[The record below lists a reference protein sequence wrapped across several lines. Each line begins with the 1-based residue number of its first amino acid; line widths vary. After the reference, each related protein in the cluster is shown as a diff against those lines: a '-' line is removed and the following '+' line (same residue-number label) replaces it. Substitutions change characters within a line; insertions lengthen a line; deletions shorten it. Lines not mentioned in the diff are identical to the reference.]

1 VGDGA
6 AQGRVLNRAVLLFVA
21 FGAVVLADLVLA
33 WIRGIAGQRLLAAF
47 LLATLLLWSLG
58 ALLGW
63 LGMLLTYN
71 PSAGGLAGNW
81 SGFAGG
87 VIGGPLGG
95 MGGAM
100 LGIAL
105 AERAFMGSWP
115 RVLPLALSAV
125 LLLVLAA
132 FTVAVFSKFNSP
144 AEQAGRAVFV
154 IVPLFGAAAVLG
166 WLLGV
171 QRTPT

>member
-6 AQGRVLNRAVLLFVA
+6 AQGRVLNRSVPLFLA
-21 FGAVVLADLVLA
+21 FGAVAVADVALA
-33 WIRGIAGQRLLAAF
+33 WIRGISAQRALAAF
-47 LLATLLLWSLG
+47 LLATVLLWSMG
-58 ALLGW
+58 GLLGW

-81 SGFAGG
+81 SGFAGA

-95 MGGAM
+95 MAGAM

-105 AERAFMGSWP
+105 AERAFTGSWP
-115 RVLPLALSAV
+115 RPLPLALSAAV
-125 LLLVLAA
+125 LLVLAG
-132 FTVAVFSKFNSP
+132 FTVAVFSKFDSP
-144 AEQAGRAVFV
+144 EQQAGRAVFV
-154 IVPLFGAAAVLG
+154 VVPLFGAGAVLG

-171 QRTPT
+171 QRTAT

>member
-1 VGDGA
+1 
-6 AQGRVLNRAVLLFVA
+6 
-21 FGAVVLADLVLA
+21 VLA
-33 WIRGIAGQRLLAAF
+33 WIRGIAGQRVLAGF

-81 SGFAGG
+81 SGIAGG

-95 MGGAM
+95 MAGAM

-105 AERAFMGSWP
+105 VDRAFTGSWP
-115 RVLPLALSAV
+115 RPLPLALSAV

-132 FTVAVFSKFNSP
+132 LTVAVFSKFNSP
-144 AEQAGRAVFV
+144 EEQAGRAVFV
-154 IVPLFGAAAVLG
+154 VVPLFGAGAVLG
-166 WLLGV
+166 WLVGMR
-171 QRTPT
+171 RTAT